1 MTARICYA
9 VLSAGLVFSVIC
21 LLEPPAHAYVD
32 PGSGLLAYQ
41 TLSAFL
47 TGILFYFRQ
56 RIHRAFHG
64 PRRTRSPERHSL

>member
-1 MTARICYA
+1 MTARIFYA

-47 TGILFYFRQ
+47 TGALFYFRQ
-56 RIHRAFHG
+56 RIRRAF
-64 PRRTRSPERHSL
+64 RSLRGSHAPERPSL